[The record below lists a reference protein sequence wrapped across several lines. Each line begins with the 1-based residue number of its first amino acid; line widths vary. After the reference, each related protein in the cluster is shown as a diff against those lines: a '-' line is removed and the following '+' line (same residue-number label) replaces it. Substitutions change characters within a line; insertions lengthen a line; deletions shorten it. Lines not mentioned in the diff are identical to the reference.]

1 VAKNDKK
8 RQWSRPEVRRVHLVA
23 EEAVLAACKRLKNPG
38 PHSNSG
44 GAGCNDF
51 SRQPVNCSE
60 AGT

>member
-1 VAKNDKK
+1 MQ
-8 RQWSRPEVRRVHLVA
+8 RVRLVA
-23 EEAVLAACKRLKNPG
+23 EEAVLTACKRLKNPG

-60 AGT
+60 SGT